1 MREWKELQRVLAG
14 LGLAWGDVWRL
25 TIDRRARTVVVVAL
39 DGRKFTAQLEAGS
52 GGGGGGE
59 QGRMGVLS
67 FFLALFWRERGCR

>member
-39 DGRKFTAQLEAGS
+39 DGRKFTAQLDAGS
-52 GGGGGGE
+52 GGRGAGE
-59 QGRMGVLS
+59 QGRKGVQTLS
-67 FFLALFWRERGCR
+67 PALSRRERGCR